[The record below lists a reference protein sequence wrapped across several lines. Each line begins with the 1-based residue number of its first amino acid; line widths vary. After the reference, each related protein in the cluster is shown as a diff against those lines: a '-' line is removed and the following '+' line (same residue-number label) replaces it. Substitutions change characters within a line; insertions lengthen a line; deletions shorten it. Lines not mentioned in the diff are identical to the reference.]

1 MKLAC
6 VILAAGLG
14 KRMNSSLP
22 KVMHKIYDKPMIQY
36 VLDSVS
42 KLRPERTVIVVGEHH
57 EEIEGSIRGSAV
69 SFALQREAKG
79 TGDALSK
86 AKAALKDFDGT
97 VLVLNGDTPLVT
109 PETLKRFLRLHHK
122 QRNAV
127 SLISFI
133 ADDPKAYGRIL
144 RDSLGRISSIVEDRD
159 ATEGQKNI
167 KEVNSGVYAIEQAAL
182 GLLKDIPLNP
192 SKGEYYL
199 TEVISIAK
207 NRGYK
212 VNSYCIGSENELM
225 GVNTKSELLK
235 AHLAMR
241 KRIVNGWIE
250 KGITFID
257 PDSAFVYPDVRIG
270 GDTII
275 YPSVYLEGKTR
286 VGKGCVIY
294 PNVHIIDS
302 EIGDGVLI
310 KDSTVIEGAIVR
322 SKAVIG
328 PFAHLRHGCDIGSES
343 KIGNFV
349 EVKKS
354 VIGQGTKASHL
365 SYIGDA
371 LIGKGV
377 NIGAGTITCNYDGKE
392 KRRTTID
399 DNVFIGSDTQ
409 LVAPVRVGKGAYV
422 GAGST
427 ITKDVPPMSLA
438 LSRAEQKHIEGW
450 ALKKQFK
457 VQSLKLKVKN
467 RKDR

>member
-42 KLRPERTVIVVGEHH
+42 KLRPERTVVVVGEHL
-57 EEIEGSIRGSAV
+57 EELMGSIRGSAV

-122 QRNAV
+122 QRNTV

-144 RDSLGRISSIVEDRD
+144 RDSSGRISSIVEDRD

-182 GLLKDIPLNP
+182 SLLKDIPLNP

-235 AHLAMR
+235 AQLAMR

-257 PDSAFVYPDVRIG
+257 SDSAFVYPDVRIG

-275 YPSVYLEGKTR
+275 YPNVYLEGKTR

-302 EIGDGVLI
+302 EIGDGVFI

-409 LVAPVRVGKGAYV
+409 LVAPVRIGKGAYV

-438 LSRAEQKHIEGW
+438 LSRTEQKHIEGW
-450 ALKKQFK
+450 AIKKLK
-457 VQSLKLKVKN
+457 VGSEKLKVKKE
-467 RKDR
+467 RGK